1 MSSSDQQYMN
11 DDDDENAS
19 STTTTNSQSE
29 PFEHHLGDLSHL
41 EHLQPSVSSQ
51 QQQHQKSSHHHYF
64 NLEDDEDTEEEDQDA
79 EGTGQL
85 KGSHNSPFNP
95 KCRIPLPDFTLGY
108 NGALLQHLDTG
119 TFIRRRNERER
130 TRVRNVNEGFERLR
144 AHLPPIYATPI
155 TGPGGSTQTRER
167 KPVESRR
174 LSKVETL
181 RLAIAYIKQLQEALS
196 SC

>member
-1 MSSSDQQYMN
+1 MSSSDRQQEYIN
-11 DDDDENAS
+11 EDEDETES
-19 STTTTNSQSE
+19 STTNSQSE
-29 PFEHHLGDLSHL
+29 SAFEHHLGDLSHL
-41 EHLQPSVSSQ
+41 ELQQPVCS
-51 QQQHQKSSHHHYF
+51 HQLKSSNDYF
-64 NLEDDEDTEEEDQDA
+64 NLDEDTEEEDGNVDG
-79 EGTGQL
+79 EHMSNL
-85 KGSHNSPFNP
+85 KSSTNSPFNP
-95 KCRIPLPDFTLGY
+95 KCRIPLPDFTFGY

-144 AHLPPIYATPI
+144 AHLPPIYATP
-155 TGPGGSTQTRER
+155 TGHSSSGQQRER

-196 SC
+196 S